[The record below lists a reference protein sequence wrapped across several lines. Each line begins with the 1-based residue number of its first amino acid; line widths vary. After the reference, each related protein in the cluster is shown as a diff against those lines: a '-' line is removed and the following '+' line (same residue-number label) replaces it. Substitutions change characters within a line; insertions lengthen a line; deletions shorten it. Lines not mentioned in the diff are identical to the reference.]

1 MQEHMVQCAAAQAV
15 AEVKPSDAF
24 ATCLVQQASDGR
36 VTVHRQGVEPP
47 QPKTGVPKLTV
58 YAAFNHAVFFLL

>member
-1 MQEHMVQCAAAQAV
+1 MHHRGFFRCMQEHMVQCAAAQAV

-47 QPKTGVPKLTV
+47 QPKTGVL
-58 YAAFNHAVFFLL
+58 